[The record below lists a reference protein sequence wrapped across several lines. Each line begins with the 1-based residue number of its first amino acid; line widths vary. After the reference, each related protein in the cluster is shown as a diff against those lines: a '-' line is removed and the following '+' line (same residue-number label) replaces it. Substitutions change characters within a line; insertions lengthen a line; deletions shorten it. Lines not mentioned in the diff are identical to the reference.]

1 MALTDKYQSLI
12 DIANQSGISNLS
24 VQEQGSALH
33 VSGTAPNEQ
42 AKQKL
47 WDEYNRIDPD
57 MRSGDLVL
65 DIDVASGGSSA
76 AGSGAGG
83 SGEEYTVQH
92 GDTLS
97 KIGAHHGVSW
107 QKIFEANRDQIS
119 DANKIYPGQKLRIPR
134 G

>member
-12 DIANQSGISNLS
+12 NIAQQNGISNLS
-24 VQEQGSALH
+24 VSEDNNVLH
-33 VSGTAPNEQ
+33 VSGTAPSERV
-42 AKQKL
+42 KQQL

-65 DIDVASGGSSA
+65 DIQVAGGGGEA
-76 AGSGAGG
+76 AG
-83 SGEEYTVQH
+83 GEEYTVQH

-97 KIGAHHGVSW
+97 KIGAHFGVNW

-119 DANKIYPGQKLRIPR
+119 DPNKIYPGQKLRIPQ